1 MSQTQG
7 GVMGGEVLRALVT
20 RREVS
25 PGRALEGFLEEVA
38 LALGTFSTCYLRLL
52 FPCLEV
58 LQL

>member
-1 MSQTQG
+1 
-7 GVMGGEVLRALVT
+7 MGGEVLRALVT